1 MEMMK
6 LANKGLKIVNYKYVQ
21 GFQGKHELNEG
32 TNGESQK
39 KNGNYKKSKWI
50 L

>member
-1 MEMMK
+1 MK
-6 LANKGLKIVNYKYVQ
+6 LANKDLKIVNYKYVQ

-32 TNGESQK
+32 TNGESKRK
-39 KNGNYKKSKWI
+39 KKTIKNPKWI